1 MDKLKMKVTESKG
14 KVDRLDKQI
23 KTLNEIVEEERQKRA
38 DKDKELDQVKTEAKQ
53 ALLREKEALELL
65 ERERAK
71 SNREG
76 YIQGILK
83 QNEELEARNKA
94 TEREKEQLQ

>member
-94 TEREKEQLQ
+94 AEREKEQLQ

>member
-14 KVDRLDKQI
+14 KIDRLDKQI

-65 ERERAK
+65 EREKAK

-76 YIQGILK
+76 YI
-83 QNEELEARNKA
+83 
-94 TEREKEQLQ
+94 

>member
-14 KVDRLDKQI
+14 KIDRLDKQI

-65 ERERAK
+65 EREKAK

-94 TEREKEQLQ
+94 ADRDKEQLQ

>member
-1 MDKLKMKVTESKG
+1 MKVTESKG
-14 KVDRLDKQI
+14 KIDRLDKQI

-65 ERERAK
+65 EREKAK

-94 TEREKEQLQ
+94 ADRDKEQLQ